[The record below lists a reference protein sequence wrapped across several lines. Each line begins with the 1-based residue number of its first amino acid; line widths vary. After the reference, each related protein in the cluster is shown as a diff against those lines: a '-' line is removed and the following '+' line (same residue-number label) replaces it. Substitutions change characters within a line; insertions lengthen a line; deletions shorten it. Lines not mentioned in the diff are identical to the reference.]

1 MKNFFNGRLKETP
14 YKVISYY
21 HQEMDESQY
30 LIITFFKLDEEV
42 ELFEPTVQLLTS
54 KLGNVFEEM
63 MKGNFKDPVFINKI
77 ENSFQ
82 SEIKFAI
89 FQMERL
95 SNLSK
100 LQKVGLI
107 FSTPERVRTLELLRE
122 GPISRKSL
130 TNELEKIKDNPNIN
144 LILTPFLEL
153 NLVRSRLGAGNA

>member
-1 MKNFFNGRLKETP
+1 
-14 YKVISYY
+14 
-21 HQEMDESQY
+21 
-30 LIITFFKLDEEV
+30 
-42 ELFEPTVQLLTS
+42 
-54 KLGNVFEEM
+54 
-63 MKGNFKDPVFINKI
+63 
-77 ENSFQ
+77 
-82 SEIKFAI
+82 
-89 FQMERL
+89 MERL

-153 NLVRSRLGAGNA
+153 NLVYVATGRGERMIRSKELF